1 MEKLFREIEMF
12 MAGLDEQKNSE
23 EARLIAVR
31 AHQVI
36 DIAVRKMQILRDYI
50 EILGDECMLYADGN
64 NPLPGI
70 YEGLSEV
77 RGFMTELRDIEGNLN
92 ASTPDPNAMVT
103 DKLRAVS
110 EKLSQKIERLFQLGE
125 DLRSQEV
132 FRQQGS

>member
-1 MEKLFREIEMF
+1 MEKLFAEIQTF
-12 MAGLDEQKNSE
+12 MNGLNAQKDSEQ
-23 EARLIAVR
+23 ARLEAVR

-36 DIAVRKMQILRDYI
+36 DIAVRKMQILRDYV
-50 EILGDECMLYADGN
+50 EILGDECVLYSDGS

-77 RGFMTELRDIEGNLN
+77 RGLMDQIRGIEVELSNATATSSISATEKLRVVSENLN
-92 ASTPDPNAMVT
+92 
-103 DKLRAVS
+103 
-110 EKLSQKIERLFQLGE
+110 QKIERLFQLGE